1 MSKRHRPDPEA
12 QPPKIEVRAHAHGE
26 RHRINSEL
34 QRVTNEVCGGLE
46 PDDALEPGASWK
58 PVHHHNAARAKA
70 GARPGAALE
79 AQDVEAP
86 QRGTQGQGASHPP
99 RRRRGVALTT
109 TPSRAASRRSRHS
122 SAVMP

>member
-12 QPPKIEVRAHAHGE
+12 QPPKIEVRAHARGE

-58 PVHHHNAARAKA
+58 PVHHHDAARAKA
-70 GARPGAALE
+70 APGRVRHWKLKMWK
-79 AQDVEAP
+79 
-86 QRGTQGQGASHPP
+86 
-99 RRRRGVALTT
+99 
-109 TPSRAASRRSRHS
+109 RRSAARK
-122 SAVMP
+122 AKAQAIRLVVDEV